1 MPETVYRSPLKPWS
15 GGRLSAFEFYFS
27 FFGLILGIA
36 VANVAIGFGRLWRA
50 RERVGVCL
58 PLLGAWLLS
67 HAVMNWD
74 STWDSLQ
81 AVPVSPASLFVGLFE
96 AMPYVVVST
105 VMFPDDTDRHGSL
118 DEFYLSHSRLVMA
131 AMATP
136 TFAGMIGYVVIFN
149 QRYTPQALLDLF
161 LLFGLIP
168 LVLFFWRNL
177 RVHQIG
183 LALAVAILMWR
194 LFR

>member
-1 MPETVYRSPLKPWS
+1 M
-15 GGRLSAFEFYFS
+15 SAFEFYFS

-58 PLLGAWLLS
+58 PLLGAWLLC
-67 HAVMNWD
+67 HAILNWG
-74 STWDSLQ
+74 SSWDSLQ
-81 AVPVSPASLFVGLFE
+81 AVPVNTTSLFVGLFV

-105 VMFPDDTDRHGSL
+105 VMFPDETDRHGSL

-131 AMATP
+131 AMAMP
-136 TFAGMIGYVVIFN
+136 SFAGMIGYFVIFD

-161 LLFGLIP
+161 LVYFLIP
-168 LVLFFWRNL
+168 LVLFFWRNVWAH
-177 RVHQIG
+177 RVG
-183 LALAVAILMWR
+183 LALVLALLLWR